1 MMPAK
6 LRQSLVLLVALL
18 GVPAAA
24 LATCPPAASA
34 DPAAPPPTGG
44 SVSTPATSA
53 TATIEPPIVISSG
66 AITLRTTSAAML
78 GHVIAFTGKTPVRDA
93 HRTVTI
99 AYYNKTTGVWIA
111 VAGAIVNSRGA
122 FLVHWRTNLLGR
134 VSIRATVGTAAQAQ
148 SASSDSSQA
157 AEITI
162 YHPALATYFG
172 VGFYGKQT
180 ACGQT
185 LKQQVIGVANR
196 TLPCGTL
203 VEVSYGDH
211 RLTVPVI
218 DRGPYAN
225 GASWDLTE
233 AAAQALGIA
242 ETVHIGTLVVGST
255 ANTPTLGLT
264 AEALQIEAAAALTGG
279 SAD

>member
-34 DPAAPPPTGG
+34 DAAAPPPTGG
-44 SVSTPATSA
+44 SVSTSATSA

-66 AITLRTTSAAML
+66 AITLRTTSSAML
-78 GHVIAFTGKTPVRDA
+78 GHVIAFSGKTPVRDA

-99 AYYNKTTGVWIA
+99 AYYNKTTGAWVA
-111 VAGAIVNSRGA
+111 VAGALVNSRGA

-172 VGFYGKQT
+172 IGFYGKQT

-233 AAAQALGIA
+233 AAAQALGIT